1 MDSVLLSVR
10 KSVRIFK
17 AMNTKFFGFIGVI
30 TLLGMTACT
39 TSPDVEPVP
48 ENAPSA
54 STNESAAAPALP
66 EGISLSDDGQMV
78 VMEEFSNLDVYCM
91 EGNGSLAISYVGEGK
106 FDNQVVGCGSA
117 YEAFDAARE
126 NGFADV
132 TPVTPAIQDN
142 ALQLQDGEYTQV
154 QCLSDHSS
162 LDPAAGVDSDGHMTL
177 ACS

>member
-1 MDSVLLSVR
+1 
-10 KSVRIFK
+10 
-17 AMNTKFFGFIGVI
+17 MNTKFLGFVGLV
-30 TLLGMTACT
+30 TLLGITACA
-39 TSPDVEPVP
+39 TSPDVEPAP
-48 ENAPSA
+48 ENDASSSA
-54 STNESAAAPALP
+54 NELAAAPTLP

-91 EGNGSLAISYVGEGK
+91 AGNGVLAISYVGEGK

-132 TPVTPAIQDN
+132 TPVAPVIQDN

-162 LDPAAGVDSDGHMTL
+162 LDPAAGVDSEGHMAL
-177 ACS
+177 ACL

>member
-1 MDSVLLSVR
+1 
-10 KSVRIFK
+10 
-17 AMNTKFFGFIGVI
+17 MNTKFWGFVGLI

-39 TSPDVEPVP
+39 TSPDMETVP
-48 ENAPSA
+48 ENDTSSSA
-54 STNESAAAPALP
+54 NESAAAPTLP

-91 EGNGSLAISYVGEGK
+91 EGSGSLAISYVGEGK
-106 FDNQVVGCGSA
+106 FDHQVVGCGPA
-117 YEAFDAARE
+117 YEGFDAARE

-132 TPVTPAIQDN
+132 IPVPPVIQDN

-162 LDPAAGVDSDGHMTL
+162 LDPAVGIDSEGHMTL
-177 ACS
+177 TCS